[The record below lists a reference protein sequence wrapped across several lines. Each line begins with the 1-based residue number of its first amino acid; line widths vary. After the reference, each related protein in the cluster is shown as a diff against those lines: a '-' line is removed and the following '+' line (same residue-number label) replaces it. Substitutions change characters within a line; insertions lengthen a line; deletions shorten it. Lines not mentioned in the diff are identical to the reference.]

1 MTQGRGVCYNKP
13 VPLPLLW
20 EGKGFVFSAPGLD
33 FIKRKE
39 ATNMAS
45 FDIGIDLG
53 TTKIMICRSDKGI
66 VLNEPSIVAYNKKTE
81 EVVAVGKKAY
91 DMLGKTPEYI
101 VAEKPLKDGVI
112 SNHKLTELMIKDF
125 IKQVCGSFV
134 IKPRIVI
141 CIPSVTTDVERRAV
155 VETALAAGA
164 RKVYLIEEPIAAALG
179 AGIDI
184 LEPKGN
190 LLVDIGGGTT
200 DVAVISLNGIV
211 LSQSLKVAG
220 NSFDEEIIRF
230 FLNRYK
236 LSIGQRMA
244 ENVKKQIGCVYQP
257 DPQVTCTVK
266 GRNLL
271 TVYPQAIEVD
281 QASLCEVLRPL
292 ADKIVEKIKQ
302 VLEQTPPELV
312 GDIYTSGIHLTGG
325 GSLIRGLDQLIREE
339 IKIPVEVVEDPIG
352 AVSRGTGLSFKYL
365 DSFQEGFTDA
375 DTYH

>member
-1 MTQGRGVCYNKP
+1 
-13 VPLPLLW
+13 
-20 EGKGFVFSAPGLD
+20 
-33 FIKRKE
+33 
-39 ATNMAS
+39 MAS

-53 TTKIMICRSDKGI
+53 TTKIMICRSDKGV

-112 SNHKLTELMIKDF
+112 SNHKLTELMIKEF
-125 IKQVCGSFV
+125 IKQVCGHFV

-211 LSQSLKVAG
+211 LSQSLKIAG

-257 DPQVTCTVK
+257 DPSVTCTVK

-271 TVYPQAIEVD
+271 TVYPQAIQVD

-312 GDIYTSGIHLTGG
+312 GDIYTSGIHMTGG
-325 GSLIRGLDQLIREE
+325 GSLIKGLSDLIRDE

>member
-1 MTQGRGVCYNKP
+1 
-13 VPLPLLW
+13 
-20 EGKGFVFSAPGLD
+20 
-33 FIKRKE
+33 
-39 ATNMAS
+39 MAS

-53 TTKIMICRSDKGI
+53 TTKIMICRSDKGV

-112 SNHKLTELMIKDF
+112 SNHKLTELMIKEF
-125 IKQVCGSFV
+125 IKQVCGHFV

-200 DVAVISLNGIV
+200 DVAVISMNGIV
-211 LSQSLKVAG
+211 LSQSLKIAG

-244 ENVKKQIGCVYQP
+244 ENVKKQVGCVYQP
-257 DPQVTCTVK
+257 MPPIPAQSRVGTC
-266 GRNLL
+266 
-271 TVYPQAIEVD
+271 
-281 QASLCEVLRPL
+281 
-292 ADKIVEKIKQ
+292 
-302 VLEQTPPELV
+302 
-312 GDIYTSGIHLTGG
+312 
-325 GSLIRGLDQLIREE
+325 
-339 IKIPVEVVEDPIG
+339 
-352 AVSRGTGLSFKYL
+352 
-365 DSFQEGFTDA
+365 
-375 DTYH
+375 